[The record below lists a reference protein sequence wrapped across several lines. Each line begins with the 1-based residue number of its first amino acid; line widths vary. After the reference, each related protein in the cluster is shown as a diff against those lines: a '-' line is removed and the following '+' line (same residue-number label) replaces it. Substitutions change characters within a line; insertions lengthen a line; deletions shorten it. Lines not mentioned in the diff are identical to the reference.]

1 MAVQDRSLQF
11 TSASSRLGRHQMALE
26 DYEIEEQD
34 HGHLGVHVAVSDEVS
49 LFLFQSRFQMNFH
62 S

>member
-1 MAVQDRSLQF
+1 
-11 TSASSRLGRHQMALE
+11 MALE